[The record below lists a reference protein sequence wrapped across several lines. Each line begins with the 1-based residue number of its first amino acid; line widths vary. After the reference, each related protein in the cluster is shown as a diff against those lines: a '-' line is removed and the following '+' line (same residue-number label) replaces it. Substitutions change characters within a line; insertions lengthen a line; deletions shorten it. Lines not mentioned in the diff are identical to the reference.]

1 MFKDDE
7 MVSFGLCFMVSVV
20 VFVIGMFL
28 GIKIAEIKVNQ
39 YEILFKE

>member
-7 MVSFGLCFMVSVV
+7 VVPFGLCFLVSIV